1 MLEDVLTTA
10 VPGDF
15 VETGVWRG
23 GQTIL
28 MRAVLDAASEESRH
42 VWACDSFDGVPAP
55 RPTGE
60 NDLSKDE
67 TLEWEPGMYN
77 ASLET
82 VRANFMRFGL
92 LDDRVHFVKGHFV
105 DTMKTI
111 KVENIAVLRLDADT
125 WDATQDVLEALYDR
139 VSDGGYVIIDDF
151 HLSGARGAVLE
162 FRKKKGITD
171 PLLPVPEDYVFS
183 CGQHDAQYYH
193 TWPKKLPQAAYWKK
207 GGYHSLVADDSAASA
222 PARAV

>member
-77 ASLET
+77 ASL
-82 VRANFMRFGL
+82 
-92 LDDRVHFVKGHFV
+92 
-105 DTMKTI
+105 
-111 KVENIAVLRLDADT
+111 
-125 WDATQDVLEALYDR
+125 
-139 VSDGGYVIIDDF
+139 
-151 HLSGARGAVLE
+151 
-162 FRKKKGITD
+162 
-171 PLLPVPEDYVFS
+171 
-183 CGQHDAQYYH
+183 
-193 TWPKKLPQAAYWKK
+193 
-207 GGYHSLVADDSAASA
+207 
-222 PARAV
+222 